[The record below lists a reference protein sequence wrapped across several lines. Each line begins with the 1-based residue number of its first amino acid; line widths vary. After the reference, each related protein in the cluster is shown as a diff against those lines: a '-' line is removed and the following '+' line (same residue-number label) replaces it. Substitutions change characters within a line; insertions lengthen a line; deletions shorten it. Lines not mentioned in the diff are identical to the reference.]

1 MLIFQRSSLAL
12 LNGSFCIGPFNR
24 HVQKRWKKPID
35 SARTR
40 LENRTRDHALDNLS
54 KQIKKLKVVL
64 RMHQLMLQR
73 RASHTPV
80 QLLSRWRNVIG
91 LNAEIGS
98 FIQKHPHI
106 FEVYSHPVKRNLCC
120 RISRHML
127 GLIADE
133 ALVVR
138 ESEMVIVQ
146 RLKKL
151 LMMSSSGS
159 LHAHALWLVRSEFG
173 LPDDFRESIVSK
185 HPENFRLVH
194 PDTIEL
200 VDGDDILPV
209 AEIEKWRES
218 EYTDKWL
225 SEFETKFAFPIQ
237 FPTGFKIEKDYREY
251 LRNWQTLPYPKPY
264 DKQEVISI
272 RSRGGVER
280 FEKRAV
286 GILHEFLCLSVEKM
300 VDVERLSHFRR
311 DFSMTVNVRELLLK
325 HPGIFYIST
334 KGSSPSVFL
343 REKYTKGLLEPS
355 PLYTVRR
362 KMLELVMLKCR
373 LPDEMQSSEETNL

>member
-1 MLIFQRSSLAL
+1 MLIFQRSCLAL
-12 LNGSFCIGPFNR
+12 LNRSVSFGPFNR

-54 KQIKKLKVVL
+54 KETKKLKVVL
-64 RMHQLMLQR
+64 CMHQLMLQR
-73 RASHTPV
+73 RASHTSV
-80 QLLSRWRNVIG
+80 QLLSRWRNAVG

-106 FEVYSHPVKRNLCC
+106 FEVYTHPVKRNLCC

-127 GLIADE
+127 DLIADE
-133 ALVVR
+133 ALIVK
-138 ESEMVIVQ
+138 ESEMVAVQ
-146 RLKKL
+146 RLRKL
-151 LMMSSSGS
+151 LMMSSSGK
-159 LHAHALWLVRSEFG
+159 LHAHAVWLVRAEFG
-173 LPDDFRESIVSK
+173 LPDDFRELIISQ
-185 HPENFRLVH
+185 HPEHFRLVH

-225 SEFETKFAFPIQ
+225 SELETKFAFPIQ

-251 LRNWQTLPYPKPY
+251 LRNWQMLPYPKPY

-286 GILHEFLCLSVEKM
+286 GILHEFLSLTVEKM

-311 DFSMTVNVRELLLK
+311 DFSMTVNLRELLLK

-334 KGSSPSVFL
+334 KGRSPAVFL
-343 REKYTKGLLEPS
+343 REKYVKGLLEPN

-362 KMLELVMLKCR
+362 KMLELVMLKCGR
-373 LPDEMQSSEETNL
+373 TNEMQSVKETSL

>member
-1 MLIFQRSSLAL
+1 
-12 LNGSFCIGPFNR
+12 
-24 HVQKRWKKPID
+24 
-35 SARTR
+35 
-40 LENRTRDHALDNLS
+40 
-54 KQIKKLKVVL
+54 
-64 RMHQLMLQR
+64 
-73 RASHTPV
+73 
-80 QLLSRWRNVIG
+80 
-91 LNAEIGS
+91 
-98 FIQKHPHI
+98 
-106 FEVYSHPVKRNLCC
+106 
-120 RISRHML
+120 ML

-251 LRNWQTLPYPKPY
+251 LRNWQTLPYPDRK
-264 DKQEVISI
+264 
-272 RSRGGVER
+272 
-280 FEKRAV
+280 
-286 GILHEFLCLSVEKM
+286 SV
-300 VDVERLSHFRR
+300 V
-311 DFSMTVNVRELLLK
+311 
-325 HPGIFYIST
+325 
-334 KGSSPSVFL
+334 
-343 REKYTKGLLEPS
+343 
-355 PLYTVRR
+355 
-362 KMLELVMLKCR
+362 
-373 LPDEMQSSEETNL
+373 